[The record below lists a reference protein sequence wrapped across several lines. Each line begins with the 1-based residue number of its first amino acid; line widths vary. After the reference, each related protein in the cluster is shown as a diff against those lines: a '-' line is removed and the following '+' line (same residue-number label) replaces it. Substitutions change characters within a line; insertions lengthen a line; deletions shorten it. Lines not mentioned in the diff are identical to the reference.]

1 MKKAFKLSEIGK
13 LSNKELIIFTL
24 LFLSGP
30 LLLSLYS
37 NILRFIM
44 SLILIVAVIYLI
56 LLWKREKRTRKYP
69 YNYFILLSLLL
80 FSFIDIFMLTL
91 INKPIIFSYGI
102 IPAFFAYLY
111 ISGLLFYYFLNFIF
125 IIGVKKMF
133 PQEGDAEKRQV
144 DVVSFK
150 KLSKYIDLDKQKLYF
165 SLTLINLL
173 IYFIFVFFGMLF
185 LIKHFNVEH
194 MSIIQSFYLWVR
206 KQEYVTL
213 FNGVALLSLMITIY
227 TVTYPIQNKIIK
239 EAREKFIVKNKEYY

>member
-1 MKKAFKLSEIGK
+1 MKKAIKLSEIGK
-13 LSNKELIIFTL
+13 LSNKELIIFTI
-24 LFLSGP
+24 LFFSGP

-69 YNYFILLSLLL
+69 YNYIILLSLLL
-80 FSFIDIFMLTL
+80 FSFTDIFMLTL

-133 PQEGDAEKRQV
+133 PQEGDTEKRQV
-144 DVVSFK
+144 DVVSLK

-194 MSIIQSFYLWVR
+194 MSIIQSFSLWVK

-239 EAREKFIVKNKEYY
+239 EAREKFIEKNKEYY